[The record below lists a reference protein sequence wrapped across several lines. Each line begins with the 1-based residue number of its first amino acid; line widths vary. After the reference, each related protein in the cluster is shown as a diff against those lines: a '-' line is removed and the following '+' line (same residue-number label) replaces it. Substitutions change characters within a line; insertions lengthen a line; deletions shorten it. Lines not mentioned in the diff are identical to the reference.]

1 MAKDLYLTLDLNLLR
16 TFLVLHQELNMRK
29 ASGRLHISQPA
40 LSQALKKLRNHFDDP
55 LFVKVPSGLE
65 PTYFANELA
74 TKVAPHLDGLA
85 KSLNT
90 LQKFEPEQV
99 DQTLRIALSSLIVS
113 SLAGSLFAQLKS
125 KAKNANIEL
134 ILWNQS
140 TEDKIRT
147 GEVILGIHYNL
158 RLPKDIYHQKLI
170 DIRAQAIVRK
180 EHPLAGR
187 PIDMKDLEAYEFA
200 SVVSAGWND
209 NFNYAAN
216 VLAEYD
222 INIKTGMRAED
233 ALTILNVVEQT
244 DMILPHS
251 NLFPLYRYPAFTS
264 LDIAQIEQDENPFI
278 YPIYAHF
285 HTKNLDSPLIH
296 WLLEEITQLMQ
307 DQTARVE
314 QFLARR

>member
-29 ASGRLHISQPA
+29 ASGRLYISQPA

-74 TKVAPHLDGLA
+74 TKVAPHLDGLS

-90 LQKFEPEQV
+90 LEKFEPEQV
-99 DQTLRIALSSLIVS
+99 NQTVRIALSSLIVS
-113 SLAGSLFAQLKS
+113 SLAGSLFARL
-125 KAKNANIEL
+125 KAKAQNANIEL

-140 TEDKIRT
+140 TEEKIRT

-158 RLPKDIYHQKLI
+158 RLPKDIYPQKLI

-180 EHPLAGR
+180 GHPLVGR
-187 PIDMKDLEAYEFA
+187 TISMKELEGYEFA
-200 SVVSAGWND
+200 SVVNAGWND

-222 INIKTGMRAED
+222 INIKTGVRAED

-251 NLFPLYRYPAFTS
+251 NLFPFDKYPAFTT
-264 LDIAQIEQDENPFI
+264 LDIKEFKHTEHPFV
-278 YPIYAHF
+278 YPIHAHF
-285 HTKNLDSPLIH
+285 HTKNIDSPLVH
-296 WLLEEITQLMQ
+296 WLLEEIIELMK
-307 DQTARVE
+307 DQTERVDR
-314 QFLARR
+314 FLANQ